1 MELIMGKKNLFGLK
15 CECCGSDITAPQF
28 HNGKMYGY
36 TCITKVA
43 PKQKKNSA
51 KDLIVI
57 RFDHVEDNI
66 DNFIPF
72 NKSKIMRSDR
82 IKYRFTLSNGVK
94 LSIPVYLVYST
105 IAGLTPRSETEF
117 AYGSKVHIDFEKKI
131 LITPKDMWHQ
141 ETLDKLPR

>member
-1 MELIMGKKNLFGLK
+1 MGKKNLFGLK
-15 CECCGSDITAPQF
+15 CECCGADITAPQF

>member
-1 MELIMGKKNLFGLK
+1 MAKKNLFGLR

-28 HNGKMYGY
+28 YNGKMYGY

-43 PKQKKNSA
+43 PRQKRNSA

-57 RFDHVEDNI
+57 PFEHVENNI

-72 NKSKIMRSDR
+72 NKVTIRQSNR

-94 LSIPVYLVYST
+94 ISIPVNLIYST
-105 IAGLTPRSETEF
+105 IAGLTPRSETEYV
-117 AYGSKVHIDFEKKI
+117 YGTNVHIDYEKKV
-131 LITPKDMWHQ
+131 LITPKDIWHK
-141 ETLDKLPR
+141 ETLDKLPQ

>member
-57 RFDHVEDNI
+57 PFEEVEDNI
-66 DNFIPF
+66 NNFIPF
-72 NKSKIMRSDR
+72 NRVTIRQSDR
-82 IKYRFTLSNGVK
+82 IKYVFTLSNGVK
-94 LSIPVYLVYST
+94 ISIPVNQIYTT
-105 IAGLTPRSETEF
+105 IAGLTPRSETEY

-131 LITPKDMWHQ
+131 LITPKDMWRQ